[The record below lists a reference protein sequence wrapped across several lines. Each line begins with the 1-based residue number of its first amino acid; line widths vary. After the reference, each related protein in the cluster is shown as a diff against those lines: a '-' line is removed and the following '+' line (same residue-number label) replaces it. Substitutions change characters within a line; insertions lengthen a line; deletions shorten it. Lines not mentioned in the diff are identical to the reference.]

1 MYGITKNE
9 LLKLQQF
16 TLWKYVRSGLNMYLI
31 PLQKTNILA
40 LICWINYFS
49 SSTELLFEYSYLI
62 ELDMT
67 AVH

>member
-16 TLWKYVRSGLNMYLI
+16 SLWKYVRSALKMYLI

-49 SSTELLFEYSYLI
+49 SSIELLFEYSYFT
-62 ELDMT
+62 ELAMN

>member
-16 TLWKYVRSGLNMYLI
+16 SLWKYVRSGLNMCLI

-40 LICWINYFS
+40 LICWINYFP
-49 SSTELLFEYSYLI
+49 SSTELLFEYSYFI